1 MSLDVLALLL
11 AALTLAIGVWG
22 FREWG
27 VGTLERRELASRG
40 TLEEEL
46 ERRRR
51 SPMARLDAMLRT
63 AEFGV
68 KLERR
73 LRTAGLEMKVSTFV
87 LFVGIASVVSVVF
100 LWRALAPVFGIV
112 AIFAVV
118 AGIFGYLKRQEE
130 RRKEAFTAQ
139 LPELARVLSNATQA
153 GLALPTAID
162 MAAEEL
168 DDPAGAEL
176 RYTARSIQL
185 GQPFEEAITDLRER
199 MPSREI
205 GVLISTLLV
214 SSRSGGAL
222 VSSLRNIS
230 NTLESRKET
239 RREIKT
245 ILGESTSTAYAM
257 LGMGVGSY
265 FLINTLMPGAIS
277 TMAQSTAGLVI
288 ILVTMALFTIGFIAV
303 LRMTKL
309 DF

>member
-11 AALTLAIGVWG
+11 AALTLLIGVWG

-27 VGTLERRELASRG
+27 VGTMERRDLASRG
-40 TLEEEL
+40 MEGEL
-46 ERRRR
+46 DRRHR
-51 SPMARLDAMLRT
+51 SPLARMDRMLRN
-63 AEFGV
+63 ADFGV

-73 LRTAGLEMKVSTFV
+73 LRTAGLEMKLSTFV
-87 LFVGIASVVSVVF
+87 MITVVASIVAVVF
-100 LWRALAPVFGIV
+100 LWNALAPIFGIV
-112 AIFAVV
+112 AIFGVV

-176 RYTARSIQL
+176 RLTARSIQL
-185 GQPFEEAITDLRER
+185 GQPFEEAISDLRDR

-222 VSSLRNIS
+222 VTSLRNIS
-230 NTLESRKET
+230 TTLESRKET
-239 RREIKT
+239 RREVKT
-245 ILGESTSTAYAM
+245 ILGEATSTAYA
-257 LGMGVGSY
+257 LLVMGIGSF
-265 FLINTLMPGAIS
+265 FLINTLMPGAVA
-277 TMAQSTAGLVI
+277 TMAQSNIGLAI
-288 ILVTMALFTIGFIAV
+288 ILVSLTLFAVGFVAV
-303 LRMTKL
+303 LRMSKL